1 MAEPHVISALVAKRA
16 ELAGERNE
24 LDRRRDALQAHI
36 DHIDATL
43 ALFRYPGD
51 PAKIPAK
58 RPYRWIFRSGELR
71 RLVADIERVA
81 PEPLRNEQIAV
92 KIATRKG
99 WAATPELVE
108 SIAGRI
114 KQARRRWKR

>member
-24 LDRRRDALQAHI
+24 LDRRRAVLQAHI

-51 PAKIPAK
+51 PDKIPAK
-58 RPYRWIFRSGELR
+58 RPYRWILRRGELR
-71 RLVADIERVA
+71 RLVADIERTA

-92 KIATRKG
+92 KITTRKG
-99 WAATPELVE
+99 WSATPELVE
-108 SIAGRI
+108 NIADKI
-114 KQARRRWKR
+114 KAARRRWKG